1 MNAAFPFFSLA
12 SPSGQWEISGWMEEW
27 MEPILSTKQK
37 SLEPASHVLPGGSR
51 DLQEGSLGLLSSG
64 LGVRVTVGGFLL
76 EAAGP
81 T

>member
-1 MNAAFPFFSLA
+1 MDFSSWYNRKAWNLL
-12 SPSGQWEISGWMEEW
+12 PMC
-27 MEPILSTKQK
+27 
-37 SLEPASHVLPGGSR
+37 SLGGSR
-51 DLQEGSLGLLSSG
+51 VLQEGSLGLLSSG